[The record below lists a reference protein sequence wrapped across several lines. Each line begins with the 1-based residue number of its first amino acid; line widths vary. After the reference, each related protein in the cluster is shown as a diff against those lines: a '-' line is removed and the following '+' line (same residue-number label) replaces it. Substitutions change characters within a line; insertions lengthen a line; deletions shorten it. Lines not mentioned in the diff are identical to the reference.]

1 MRKVNAV
8 TKPIFFPLP
17 LLEDV
22 FETVAENNPLTFSS
36 LDCTSGYYQMKLHE
50 SSKPKTVFVTHRG
63 SYQFKR
69 VPFGIQGAPVTYQDL
84 MSKVL
89 RNILFTVM

>member
-36 LDCTSGYYQMKLHE
+36 PHCTSVYYQIK
-50 SSKPKTVFVTHRG
+50 
-63 SYQFKR
+63 
-69 VPFGIQGAPVTYQDL
+69 L
-84 MSKVL
+84 MSHQNPKLPSSHIEVVTNSREFL
-89 RNILFTVM
+89 LEFKALQPHTKL